1 TAAQTPPHPEPAHRI
16 SVIQSN
22 PAHQASA
29 IQAVSPQ
36 SEPTSHTPAP
46 EQAPAAA
53 PQQAA
58 QQPTATAE
66 SAITALFLENIPGLQ
81 LAPLNPDTRVDLSTV
96 KCLHRGSRFD
106 FSMAMRLSFNT
117 EEINKCENQIH
128 KYLLKKI
135 NKETLPYVRLR
146 LLVLA
151 FVRFYN
157 TPKINQSRC
166 AEFFGMPTTTISSWC
181 EDFLNDHKYQ
191 TEDEVKELIVFM
203 RLELKKRGVI
213 PSQPAAPRRMPQP
226 LATATT
232 TRAQTAPEHTAPLQQ
247 LLAASPKAPM
257 PAPVPMP
264 HQLSNLPAIPS
275 APSVHRQARQH
286 LGPRPKP
293 YSATLRQKPIQPR
306 PQQPQKTTYVLI
318 AQQELQQLQQQLQ
331 QQQEQLRQQQLL
343 LQHQQLLL
351 QQLQTHQPPQLPT
364 VLTFIP
370 QPQPQQP
377 IPQAQ
382 TVTLR
387 FAPQPQQAQQ
397 AQQQE
402 QEQEQMEQ
410 EEDLQARRAPEVA
423 HSPQTQPKE
432 HKE

>member
-1 TAAQTPPHPEPAHRI
+1 
-16 SVIQSN
+16 SN

-58 QQPTATAE
+58 QQPVATAE
-66 SAITALFLENIPGLQ
+66 DAITALFLENIPGLQ

-106 FSMAMRLSFNT
+106 FSMAMRLSFNAET
-117 EEINKCENQIH
+117 ISRCENETL
-128 KYLLKKI
+128 KYLLEQI
-135 NKETLPYVRLR
+135 NKETQPYVRLR

-157 TPKINQSRC
+157 APKINRSRC
-166 AEFFGMPTTTISSWC
+166 AELFGMPTTTISSWC
-181 EDFLNDHKYQ
+181 EDFLSDNKYK
-191 TEDEVKELIVFM
+191 TKSDIKNLIEFM
-203 RLELKKRGVI
+203 SVELKNRGVT
-213 PSQPAAPRRMPQP
+213 PSQTAAPRRMPQP
-226 LATATT
+226 LAPATATT
-232 TRAQTAPEHTAPLQQ
+232 TRAQTTPEHPTPLQQ
-247 LLAASPKAPM
+247 LLTASPK
-257 PAPVPMP
+257 VPMP

-275 APSVHRQARQH
+275 APSVHREAGQH

-306 PQQPQKTTYVLI
+306 PQQPQKTAYVLI

-343 LQHQQLLL
+343 LQQQQLLL
-351 QQLQTHQPPQLPT
+351 QQLQAHQPPQLPT
-364 VLTFIP
+364 VVTFIP

-382 TVTLR
+382 TVALR

-402 QEQEQMEQ
+402 QEQEQEQMEQ
-410 EEDLQARRAPEVA
+410 EEDLQARTSPEVA
-423 HSPQTQPKE
+423 HSPQIQPKE